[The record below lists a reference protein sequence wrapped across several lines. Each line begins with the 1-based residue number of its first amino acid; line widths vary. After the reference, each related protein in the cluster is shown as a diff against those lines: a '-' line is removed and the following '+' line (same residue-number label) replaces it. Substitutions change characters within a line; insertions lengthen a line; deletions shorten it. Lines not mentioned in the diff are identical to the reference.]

1 MKSNIHKTFLG
12 CSIGLA
18 ALLATPALAAQDPVR
33 PLGNDSVL
41 ESMRAGAVDESARPL
56 VSAERAD
63 LAAAFSPMLE
73 ELRATDRD
81 FSDNEVQLIVVTAA
95 VVVLLIVLL

>member
-1 MKSNIHKTFLG
+1 MKSFIHKTFLG

-33 PLGNDSVL
+33 PVAQDTVL
-41 ESMRAGAVDESARPL
+41 ESMRAGAVDESARVL

-63 LAAAFSPMLE
+63 LAEAFSPMLE

-81 FSDNEVQLIVVTAA
+81 FSDNEVKLIIVAGA
-95 VVVLLIVLL
+95 VLVLLVVLL